1 MSGAPFDKLRMI
13 GEESSARTEGGG
25 DEVVLRAVKRFYN
38 LGVKPEWW
46 KLAPMQTASWDALG
60 ALIAERDPHCRG
72 VVLLG
77 LNQPMER
84 LIDGFAAA
92 AHPIVR
98 GFMVGRTIW
107 GEASREWL
115 AGTIDDP
122 TLIDRTASHFGQ
134 LVEAWRKTRNDPR
147 SNI

>member
-1 MSGAPFDKLRMI
+1 MQ
-13 GEESSARTEGGG
+13 T
-25 DEVVLRAVKRFYN
+25 VLRAVKRFYN

-46 KLAPMQTASWDALG
+46 KLAPMQAASWAALG

-92 AHPIVR
+92 ATHPIVR

-115 AGTIDDP
+115 AGTIDDAA
-122 TLIDRTASHFGQ
+122 LIERTASRFGQ
-134 LVEAWRKTRNDPR
+134 LVASVARRQGRTAR
-147 SNI
+147 